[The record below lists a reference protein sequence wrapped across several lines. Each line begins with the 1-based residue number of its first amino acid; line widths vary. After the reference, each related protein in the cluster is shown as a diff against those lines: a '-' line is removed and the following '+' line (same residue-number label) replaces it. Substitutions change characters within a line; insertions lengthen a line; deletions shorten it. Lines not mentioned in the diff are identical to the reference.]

1 MESSLGRRY
10 TWAMRRPRVRWRDHG
25 LRDPKGFFTE
35 VDPIASAAAVAA
47 AAALAGLIYL
57 GSGGLQNF
65 DAALIGYATATIF
78 LTFGVT
84 YRYIVWVQSPPA
96 RRFLAQG
103 WKAFLSWR
111 NFRDF
116 PMLVPKALVSNL
128 ALQSFIRERG
138 VGRWAAHQ
146 ALFWGV
152 VGATLITF
160 PLTFGWIHFRS
171 TPGTESGYDMYVFGL
186 KTVTFD
192 ALTWLGWLTFHG
204 LDVTAVLVIA
214 GCAYF
219 LWRRFRD
226 REAMTD
232 QHLAHDFMPLVA
244 LLAIS
249 VTGLLLTFSSALLEG
264 RYYDFLAII
273 HMGAVVLTLVFIPFG
288 KFFHVIQRPA
298 SIGVQAYKQAS
309 LEKRGPFRCKRC
321 GEPFESETYVDDL
334 QKTMGELG
342 LDYEGWIEHCPRC
355 KRVERG
361 IAYRTHVKEGFR

>member
-1 MESSLGRRY
+1 MYTVTLGP
-10 TWAMRRPRVRWRDHG
+10 MRWPRVRRRDHHK
-25 LRDPKGFFTE
+25 RDPLGFFTE
-35 VDPIASAAAVAA
+35 VDPIASAAAATAA
-47 AAALAGLIYL
+47 IALTALIYL
-57 GSGGLQNF
+57 GSRGLQNF

-78 LTFGVT
+78 LAFGVT
-84 YRYIVWVQSPPA
+84 YRYVVWVQSPPT
-96 RRFLAQG
+96 RRYLTQG
-103 WKAFLSWR
+103 WKAFLTWR
-111 NFRDF
+111 NFRRF
-116 PMLVPKALVSNL
+116 PTLVPKALVSNL

-160 PLTFGWIHFRS
+160 PLTFGWIHFRAA
-171 TPGTESGYDMYVFGL
+171 PGTESGYDMYFFGL

-204 LDVTAVLVIA
+204 LDVTAVLVIV
-214 GCAYF
+214 GCVYF
-219 LWRRFRD
+219 LRRRFRD

-232 QHLAHDFMPLVA
+232 QHLAHDLIPLVA

-249 VTGLLLTFSSALLEG
+249 VTGLLLTFSSALLDG

-273 HMGAVVLTLVFIPFG
+273 HMGVVVLTLVFIPFG

-298 SIGVQAYKQAS
+298 SIGVEVHKQAS
-309 LEKRGPFRCKRC
+309 LEDRGPFHCKRC
-321 GEPFESETYVDDL
+321 GAPFESQTYVEDL
-334 QKTMGELG
+334 EKTMEELG
-342 LDYEGWIEHCPRC
+342 LGYEGWIEHCPRC

-361 IAYRTHVKEGFR
+361 VAYRTHVKEGFR

>member
-1 MESSLGRRY
+1 MRRY
-10 TWAMRRPRVRWRDHG
+10 TWAMRRPRVRWRDHR
-25 LRDPKGFFTE
+25 LRGSKSFFSE
-35 VDPIASAAAVAA
+35 VDPIASAAAAAA
-47 AAALAGLIYL
+47 AAALTALIHL
-57 GSGGLQNF
+57 GSRGLQNF

-78 LTFGVT
+78 LAFGVT
-84 YRYIVWVQSPPA
+84 YRYVVWVQSPPA
-96 RRFLAQG
+96 RRFLTQG

-186 KTVTFD
+186 KTVTFE

-321 GEPFESETYVDDL
+321 AAPFESETYVDDL

-361 IAYRTHVKEGFR
+361 IAYRTRVKEGFR

>member
-1 MESSLGRRY
+1 
-10 TWAMRRPRVRWRDHG
+10 MRRQGERPHG
-25 LRDPKGFFTE
+25 LLGDVNPS
-35 VDPIASAAAVAA
+35 ASAIGIAAAVLMTAA
-47 AAALAGLIYL
+47 IYAG
-57 GSGGLQNF
+57 SRGLRNF
-65 DAALIGYATATIF
+65 DAALIGYATATVF
-78 LTFGVT
+78 LAFGVT
-84 YRYIVWVQSPPA
+84 YRYVVWVQSPA
-96 RRFLAQG
+96 AHRYLIQG

-111 NFRDF
+111 NFRRF
-116 PMLVPKALVSNL
+116 PELVPKALVSNL

-171 TPGTESGYDMYVFGL
+171 AAGTESGYEMYVFGV

-204 LDVTAVLVIA
+204 LDVTAFLVIV
-214 GCAYF
+214 GCGYF

-232 QHLAHDFMPLVA
+232 QHLAHDLLPLVA
-244 LLAIS
+244 LVAIS
-249 VTGLLLTFSSALLEG
+249 VTGLLLTFSSALLAG

-273 HMGAVVLTLVFIPFG
+273 HMGTVVLTLVFIPFG

-298 SIGVQAYKQAS
+298 SIGVQVYKRTS
-309 LEKRGPFRCKRC
+309 LEDSGPFVCRRC
-321 GEPFESETYVDDL
+321 GAAFETQTYIEDL
-334 QKTMGELG
+334 EKTMGELG
-342 LDYEGWIEHCPRC
+342 LDYKGWIKHCPRC
-355 KRVERG
+355 KRIERG
-361 IAYRTHVKEGFR
+361 EAYRRSVKDGFR

>member
-1 MESSLGRRY
+1 
-10 TWAMRRPRVRWRDHG
+10 MRWPRVRRRRHTRREPLDA
-25 LRDPKGFFTE
+25 LSD
-35 VDPIASAAAVAA
+35 VDPLASAAGVSAA
-47 AAALAGLIYL
+47 IALTALIYL
-57 GSGGLQNF
+57 GSRRLQNF

-84 YRYIVWVQSPPA
+84 YRYVVWVQSPPT
-96 RRFLAQG
+96 RRYLTQG

-111 NFRDF
+111 NFRRF
-116 PMLVPKALVSNL
+116 PTLVPKALVSNL
-128 ALQSFIRERG
+128 ALQSFIRERSF
-138 VGRWAAHQ
+138 GRWAAHQ

-160 PLTFGWIHFRS
+160 PLTFGWIHFRAAA
-171 TPGTESGYDMYVFGL
+171 GTESGYDMYVFGL

-214 GCAYF
+214 GCVYF

-232 QHLAHDFMPLVA
+232 QHLAHDLMPIVA

-249 VTGLLLTFSSALLEG
+249 ITGLMLTFSSALLEG

-273 HMGAVVLTLVFIPFG
+273 HMGVVVLTLVFIPFG

-298 SIGVQAYKQAS
+298 SIGVQVYKQTS
-309 LEKRGPFRCKRC
+309 LEQRGPFHCKRC
-321 GEPFESETYVDDL
+321 GTPFESQTYVEDL
-334 QKTMGELG
+334 EKTMGELG
-342 LDYEGWIEHCPRC
+342 LDFEGWIEHCPRC
-355 KRVERG
+355 KRIERG
-361 IAYRTHVKEGFR
+361 VAYRTHVKEGFR

>member
-1 MESSLGRRY
+1 
-10 TWAMRRPRVRWRDHG
+10 MRRPRVRRRHTRREPLDA
-25 LRDPKGFFTE
+25 LSD
-35 VDPIASAAAVAA
+35 VDPLASIAGISAAI
-47 AAALAGLIYL
+47 ALTALIYL
-57 GSGGLQNF
+57 GSRGLQNF

-78 LTFGVT
+78 LAFGVT
-84 YRYIVWVQSPPA
+84 YRYVVWIQSPPT
-96 RRFLAQG
+96 RRYLTQG

-111 NFRDF
+111 NFLRF
-116 PMLVPKALVSNL
+116 PTLVPKALVSNL
-128 ALQSFIRERG
+128 ALQSFIRERSF
-138 VGRWAAHQ
+138 GRWAAHQ

-171 TPGTESGYDMYVFGL
+171 AAGTETGYDMYVFGS

-214 GCAYF
+214 GCVYF

-232 QHLAHDFMPLVA
+232 QHLAHDLMPIVA

-249 VTGLLLTFSSALLEG
+249 ITGLMLTFSSALLEG

-273 HMGAVVLTLVFIPFG
+273 HMGVVVLTLVFIPFG

-298 SIGVQAYKQAS
+298 SIGVQVYKQAS
-309 LEKRGPFRCKRC
+309 LEHGGPFHCTRC
-321 GEPFESETYVDDL
+321 GAPFESQTYVEDL
-334 QKTMGELG
+334 EKTMSELG
-342 LDYEGWIEHCPRC
+342 LDFEGWIEHCPRC
-355 KRVERG
+355 RRIQRG
-361 IAYRTHVKEGFR
+361 VAYRTHVKEGF